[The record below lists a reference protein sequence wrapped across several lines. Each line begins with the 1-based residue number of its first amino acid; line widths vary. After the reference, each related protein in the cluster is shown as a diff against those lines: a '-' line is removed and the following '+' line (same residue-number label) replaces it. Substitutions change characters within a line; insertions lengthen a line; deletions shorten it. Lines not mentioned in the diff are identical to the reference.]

1 MDKEF
6 ILSKPKGRANSTYI
20 KKNYLDEYEIILGYP
35 GKTFPEKLYNYFYG
49 NPLHICPI
57 CGKDTPFRSITYG
70 YSEFCSVKCSYQSKN
85 RVKKIKKTCLERYGV
100 SNPSKSKEI
109 QKKKEE
115 TCLKNY
121 GVRCGL
127 QLQDKFEKTCLER
140 YGVSNPSKSK
150 EIQKKKEET
159 CLKNYGVKYGILTTQ
174 SKQSIL
180 NKYGVEHISQS
191 EEIKAKKQKT
201 WRNNFLS
208 KHDIHIG
215 FDINGNWICK
225 CPYNNCNKCEE
236 KQFII
241 PQQVYND
248 RKRNRSEICTKLLPI
263 GKTNQGTTLELFIQ
277 SILDKHN
284 IEYKTNY
291 RGIISPKELDI
302 YIPSKNIAIECN
314 GVYWH
319 SLKEPLYHFNKY
331 KECDE
336 KGVQLLTIWEDWF
349 KTKPQIIES
358 VIKSKLGLI
367 DSKLYARK
375 CIIKDIDS
383 NTCKNFLNNNHI
395 QGFSPSTIKIGLYYN
410 DELVSVMT
418 FSKSRAGIGKKEDG
432 YELVRFCNKLNIN
445 VVGAA
450 SKLLKYFILTYN
462 PNKIVSY
469 SSNDIS
475 NGNLYS
481 KLDFIKDS
489 KQSASYWYINQ
500 NTFQRYHRYNFRKTK
515 LKELG
520 YDISK
525 TETEIMK
532 ELPYW
537 KIYDSGT
544 TRWVWSR
551 ES

>member
-1 MDKEF
+1 MNIPELDKLHRTQ
-6 ILSKPKGRANSTYI
+6 LSEKYFKNHYYELWEYINSKYDNNI
-20 KKNYLDEYEIILGYP
+20 SWR
-35 GKTFPEKLYNYFYG
+35 EKLYLYYHNLD
-49 NPLHICPI
+49 NRPLCKI
-57 CGKDTPFRSITYG
+57 CGMPAKFNSTFKG
-70 YSEFCSVKCSYQSKN
+70 YFDHCSVQCSGKSKN
-85 RVKKIKKTCLERYGV
+85 RLDKIHNTI
-100 SNPSKSKEI
+100 KS
-109 QKKKEE
+109 
-115 TCLKNY
+115 
-121 GVRCGL
+121 
-127 QLQDKFEKTCLER
+127 
-140 YGVSNPSKSK
+140 
-150 EIQKKKEET
+150 
-159 CLKNYGVKYGILTTQ
+159 
-174 SKQSIL
+174 
-180 NKYGVEHISQS
+180 KYGVEHALQS
-191 EEIKAKKQKT
+191 ALCRNKYKDTSIKRYGVDNKSKT
-201 WRNNFLS
+201 KESRDKFKETMSDLYGGVGNASKTILS
-208 KHDIHIG
+208 KVKQTRRQNRINNSIINNHIG
-215 FDINGNWICK
+215 YTEDGLWIIKCDKPKSNEICK
-225 CPYNNCNKCEE
+225 NC
-236 KQFII
+236 
-241 PQQVYND
+241 D
-248 RKRNRSEICTKLLPI
+248 RIFKIKSGSYFDRRRIQHPLCTKLYPI
-263 GKTNQGTTLELFIQ
+263 DPTKTKNTSIELFIR

-284 IEYKTNY
+284 VEYKTNC
-291 RGIISPKELDI
+291 RGIIAPKELDI

-336 KGVQLLTIWEDWF
+336 NGVQLLTIWEDWF

-358 VIKSKLGLI
+358 IIKSKLGLI
-367 DSKLYARK
+367 DSKLHARK
-375 CIIKDIDS
+375 CIIKDVDS
-383 NTCKNFLNNNHI
+383 NVCKKFLNSNHI

-418 FSKSRAGIGKKEDG
+418 FSKSRTGIGKKEDG

-481 KLDFIKDS
+481 KLNFIKDS
-489 KQSASYWYINQ
+489 KQSISYWYINQ

-525 TETEIMK
+525 TEAEIMK

-537 KIYDSGT
+537 KIFDSGT
-544 TRWVWSR
+544 TRWVWCR
-551 ES
+551 ET